1 MMKYVSVGLLLR
13 RSALNWFQAHLTS
26 IEKKIE
32 RRELFRKF
40 SCDFSGKLTILGKSN
55 STLDFFF
62 LCTVSHIADQSVL

>member
-13 RSALNWFQAHLTS
+13 RSALNWFPAHLTS
-26 IEKKIE
+26 IEKKE

-62 LCTVSHIADQSVL
+62 LYTVSHIADQSVL